1 MGRALR
7 FAGTM
12 ELAGLDLS
20 IQRRRLNVVVES
32 VKHYMRLPE
41 LRIIEVWC
49 GLRPLTPDGLPI
61 LGRPRSFKNLILAT
75 GHAMLGLSLGPVTG
89 KIVSQFVGGQKPVVD
104 VAALTPD
111 RFA

>member
-20 IQRRRLNVVVES
+20 IQRRRLNAVVES

-75 GHAMLGLSLGPVTG
+75 AILLATLWFALDAG
-89 KIVSQFVGGQKPVVD
+89 IE
-104 VAALTPD
+104 ALTLLS
-111 RFA
+111 